1 MNKKTVRDID
11 VKGKRVLVRA
21 DFNVPQDK
29 SGQITDDRRIREA
42 LPTIKYLLEK
52 GASVVLASHLGRPNG
67 VRNEKF
73 TLMPVAERLSE
84 LLGFHVPLLSDCV
97 GPEVDAHVRAMK
109 LGEVALLENVR
120 FHKEEEANDAV
131 FAKELASTADIFVMD
146 AFGTAHR
153 AHAST
158 EGVARHIPAVAGL
171 LVEKELRIMGDAL
184 SNPKRPF
191 VAVLGG
197 AKVKDKI
204 AVVENLLG
212 KVDTLII
219 GGGMAYT
226 FLRSEGYPTGGSLLD
241 SERLDYC
248 KDIILAAKAK
258 GVKLLL
264 PMDHVAATSL
274 DGNGTSRIVDGE
286 GIPQDMIGVDIG
298 PQTGKAFAEE
308 IKTAKTVVWNG
319 PMGVFEVPEYSK
331 GTLAIANALVESS
344 AVTIVGGGDSA
355 AAIEKLGLADKVTH
369 VSTGGGASLEFLE
382 GKVLPGIDALQDL

>member
-1 MNKKTVRDID
+1 MSKKTVKDIE

-21 DFNVPQDK
+21 DFNVPQDQY
-29 SGQITDDRRIREA
+29 GGITDDRRIREA
-42 LPTIKYLLEK
+42 LPTIKYLLAN

-67 VRNEKF
+67 ERNEKF
-73 TLMPVAERLSE
+73 TLRPVAARLSG
-84 LLGFHVPLLSDCV
+84 LLGVQVPLLPDCV
-97 GPEVDAHVRAMK
+97 GPEVKAHVTAMK
-109 LGEVALLENVR
+109 PGEVALLENVR
-120 FHKEEEANDAV
+120 FHKEEEANDAA
-131 FAKELASTADIFVMD
+131 FAKELASNADIFVMD

-158 EGVARHIPAVAGL
+158 EGVARCIPAVAGL
-171 LVEKELRIMGDAL
+171 LVEKELRVMGDAL
-184 SNPKRPF
+184 SDPKRPF

-226 FLRSEGYPTGGSLLD
+226 FLKSEGYPTGGSLLD
-241 SERLDYC
+241 PERLDYC
-248 KDIILAAKAK
+248 RGIISQAKAR

-264 PMDHVAATSL
+264 PIDHLVATSL
-274 DGNGTSRIVDGE
+274 DGKGTSKVVNAE

-308 IKTAKTVVWNG
+308 IRKAMTVLWNG
-319 PMGVFEVPEYSK
+319 PMGVFEVPEFSK

>member
-109 LGEVALLENVR
+109 PGEVTLLENVR

-184 SNPKRPF
+184 LNPKRPF

>member
-109 LGEVALLENVR
+109 PGEVALLENVR
-120 FHKEEEANDAV
+120 FHKEEEANDTV

>member
-109 LGEVALLENVR
+109 PGEVALLENVR

>member
-84 LLGFHVPLLSDCV
+84 LLGFHVPLLPDCV

-109 LGEVALLENVR
+109 PGEVALLENVR
-120 FHKEEEANDAV
+120 FHKEEEANDAA